1 MFIILDSNRVTGKL
15 SVTNTDNDEIT
26 EITAKEYW
34 EADKNLGLAVK
45 HAKDRMARELG
56 PKVHPECPRPFG
68 HGDTNR

>member
-15 SVTNTDNDEIT
+15 FVTDTDTDDIT

-45 HAKDRMARELG
+45 HAKDRMARELDQKG
-56 PKVHPECPRPFG
+56 ERL
-68 HGDTNR
+68 